1 MIPGSL
7 SRKGPPQQDEAP
19 DYDAMQRLVVA
30 AVDVGAPKN
39 IGWWREDGDETG
51 RGGTSLDQLAALLA
65 EDLAAGRS
73 VALGFEAPMFIPR
86 PESADRLNKARA
98 GEGSSPWSGGAG
110 TAVLACGMQQA
121 VYVLSALA
129 ADVDEFPHVGLDVET
144 LAGPTPS
151 FVLWEAFV
159 SGRAKDP
166 LADDPHVDDA
176 RVAVAEF
183 RRRWAGGSMSSD
195 IADTEVTST
204 AGLAILV
211 AGLSTDIELLTRP
224 CVVIRAPDLGR

>member
-1 MIPGSL
+1 MS
-7 SRKGPPQQDEAP
+7 SV
-19 DYDAMQRLVVA
+19 VVA
-30 AVDVGAPKN
+30 AIDVGAPKN
-39 IGWWREDGDETG
+39 IGWWRQDGDEPG

-86 PESADRLNKARA
+86 PPTADRLNKARI
-98 GEGSSPWSGGAG
+98 GEGNLPWSGGAG
-110 TAVLACGMQQA
+110 TAVLASGIQQM

-129 ADVDEFPHVGLDVET
+129 ASGNELPHVGVDVEA
-144 LAGPTPS
+144 LAGPTPGL
-151 FVLWEAFV
+151 VLWEAFV
-159 SGRAKDP
+159 SGSAKNP
-166 LADDPHVDDA
+166 LAENPHVDDA

-183 RRRWAGGSMSSD
+183 RSRWAGGSMSSD

-211 AGLSTDIELLTRP
+211 AGLSTDVELLTRP
-224 CVVIRAPDLGR
+224 CIVIRAPDREE